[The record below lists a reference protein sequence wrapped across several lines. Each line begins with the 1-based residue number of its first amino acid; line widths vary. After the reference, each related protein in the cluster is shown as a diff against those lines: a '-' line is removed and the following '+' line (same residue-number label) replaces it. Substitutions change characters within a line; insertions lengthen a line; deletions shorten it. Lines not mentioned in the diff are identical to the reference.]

1 MNLAD
6 IPCGKDIPNDF
17 KVVIE
22 IPAFSAPVKYEV
34 DKASGALFV
43 DRFMATCMQYPC
55 NYGFI
60 PNTLS
65 EDGDPL
71 DVLVATPFPVVNG
84 AVIRCRPIGLLEMTD
99 ESGKDAKI
107 VAVPVAKLSALYSH
121 VEKIEDISL
130 LLKDQI
136 RHFFEHY
143 KDLEPGKWVKVDGWR
158 DADAAKEIISASVQ
172 AYKG

>member
-1 MNLAD
+1 M
-6 IPCGKDIPNDF
+6 P
-17 KVVIE
+17 
-22 IPAFSAPVKYEV
+22 
-34 DKASGALFV
+34 
-43 DRFMATCMQYPC
+43 TCMQYPC

-84 AVIRCRPIGLLEMTD
+84 AVIRCRPIGLLEMVD
-99 ESGKDAKI
+99 ESGTDAKI
-107 VAVPVAKLSALYSH
+107 IAVPVTKLCAQYSK
-121 VEKIEDISL
+121 VEKVEDISS

-143 KDLEPGKWVKVDGWR
+143 KDLEPGKWVKVEGWR
-158 DADAAKEIISASVQ
+158 DVAAAKEVIMASVNSF
-172 AYKG
+172 KG